1 MLENTGMKRDSSILI
16 DRAPG
21 ETQPFLL
28 WTLPEKMKTLSWA
41 LQGGGLHQAQKIA
54 WIQVSPYDLTRD
66 ICPQKFLQEKL
77 KAIDAADAL
86 GFMTSA
92 KIEQYT
98 ESIVSVSGV
107 TAVAVVTVGL
117 GNALRAGD
125 PNRAA
130 SHVGTINCAC
140 MVDQS
145 LSLEAMLE
153 AMVIS
158 AEAKTAAVLESGI
171 RSVMSGEPATGTGTD
186 CHAIAC
192 PDRREAT
199 PYAGKHTAVGSAIGA
214 AVFAAV
220 EKGVQRWMQL
230 HPEHPLVLDRFQAAM
245 K

>member
-1 MLENTGMKRDSSILI
+1 MKRDSSILI
-16 DRAPG
+16 HRVPG

-28 WTLPEKMKTLSWA
+28 WTLPEPMKTLSWA
-41 LQGGGLHQAQKIA
+41 LQGGGFHRSQKIA
-54 WIQVSPYDLTRD
+54 WVQVGPYDLTPD
-66 ICPQKFLQEKL
+66 VCPQRFLQQKL
-77 KAIDAADAL
+77 KNIEAADAL

-92 KIEQYT
+92 KIEHYMQV
-98 ESIVSVSGV
+98 EAMVGGV

-125 PNRAA
+125 PNHLSPR
-130 SHVGTINCAC
+130 VGTINCAC
-140 MVDQS
+140 LVDQA
-145 LSLEAMLE
+145 LSSEAMLE

-171 RSVMSGEPATGTGTD
+171 RSVMTGEPATGTGTD

-192 PDRREAT
+192 PDRERAT

-230 HPEHPLVLDRFQAAM
+230 HPDHPLVLDRFQAAM